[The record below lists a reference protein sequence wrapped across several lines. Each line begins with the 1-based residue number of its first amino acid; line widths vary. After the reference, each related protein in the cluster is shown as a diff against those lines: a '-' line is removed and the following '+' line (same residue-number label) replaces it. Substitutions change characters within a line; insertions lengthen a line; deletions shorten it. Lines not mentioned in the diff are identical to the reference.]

1 MSRQLD
7 GVLEA
12 AEEVLLLLA
21 TQFADIVQIR
31 LRKSDDVGQV
41 HLARR
46 LTHLPLMFDRAGK
59 LGIDGMPAHHRLSL
73 EPSDTSQRLDLCLGS
88 REGVAHGVLAHGAG
102 ASTRIPLSLPDVQ
115 NALGLQAASRALFFW
130 LEGECLI
137 RKEERRV
144 SNICGIFCDSH

>member
-46 LTHLPLMFDRAGK
+46 FTHLPLMFDRAGK
-59 LGIDGMPAHHRLSL
+59 LRIDGMPAHHRLSL
-73 EPSDTSQRLDLCLGS
+73 EPSDASQRLDLCLGS

-102 ASTRIPLSLPDVQ
+102 ASARIPLSLPDVQ
-115 NALGLQAASRALFFW
+115 NALGLQAASRALFFG